1 MKISKVEIWLEGEE
15 HPRTFEWSKEKSLD
29 IETGRNWVKVFLG
42 YERIRNDVSQG
53 EFVDTFIVPRD
64 KVSTIWIE
72 RVPNDC
78 EPGK

>member
-29 IETGRNWVKVFLG
+29 IETGRNWVKVFSS
-42 YERIRNDVSQG
+42 YAFIRDGVHEG
-53 EFVDTFIVPRD
+53 TIMDTLVVPRD

-72 RVPNDC
+72 QVPNDC